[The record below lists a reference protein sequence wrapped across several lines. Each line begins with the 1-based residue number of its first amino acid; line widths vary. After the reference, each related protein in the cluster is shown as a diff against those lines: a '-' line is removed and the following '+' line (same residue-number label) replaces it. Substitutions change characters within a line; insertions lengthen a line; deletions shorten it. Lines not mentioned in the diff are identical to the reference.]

1 MAEKL
6 IISVDDFRLYANT
19 SDSFDAEFITPL
31 IIQATDTLGEGL
43 MGTALVK
50 KLITDYNANNL
61 AGIYEEMHPLV
72 TKTIV
77 WQSYMLGLPRMLYR
91 VGNGQITKGTSSG
104 NSDPIDSSDLANLQ
118 RGASSTLVTYEN
130 KLKAFLKDNFALIP
144 EFEIEAPEYLKPNLE
159 KGNTSQGTTYTPNI
173 TYTDF

>member
-50 KLITDYNANNL
+50 KLITDYNAESL
-61 AGIYEEMHPLV
+61 AGIYAEMHPLV

-91 VGNGQITKGTSSG
+91 IGNGQITKGTSSA
-104 NSDPIDSSDLANLQ
+104 NSDPIDSADLANLQ
-118 RGASSTLVTYEN
+118 RGASSTLATYEN
-130 KLKAFLKDNFALIP
+130 KLKAFLKDNFDNIP

-159 KGNTSQGTTYTPNI
+159 KSDTSMGTTYTPNI
-173 TYTDF
+173 TFSDF